1 MEVMEILAAIAVPT
15 LGGAVAW
22 GKIDQAVKAVAKELD
37 TKATKEVVD
46 VQYNSMIERL
56 DRIERKLDRNTTS
69 GG

>member
-1 MEVMEILAAIAVPT
+1 MEVMEVLAAIAVPT

-22 GKIDQAVKAVAKELD
+22 GKISNEVKAVAKEVE